1 MKNSISH
8 VELSLIGV
16 NGRQCTL
23 MTEFIKALFSYSV
36 VNIRLMTVVL
46 FNALRFY
53 CSTYN
58 HMKELYH
65 RLSRRPGRAG
75 AQKAEQDPHASA
87 TSISVSIYPTAS
99 HR

>member
-1 MKNSISH
+1 MINDREHTLIT
-8 VELSLIGV
+8 EL
-16 NGRQCTL
+16 
-23 MTEFIKALFSYSV
+23 MKALFSYSV

-65 RLSRRPGRAG
+65 RLSRRAGRAG
-75 AQKAEQDPHASA
+75 AQKAELDPHASSA
-87 TSISVSIYPTAS
+87 TSVSVSIYPAAF